1 MESKKNRPHKS
12 SKDNSE
18 IKKKLEVEIEV
29 EGYTSDNEYNSFEE
43 HEEIQNYSNEM
54 DKYCDKLEFYYK
66 VFNQIKEF
74 INFNI
79 LPIGDNLTIEHIEL
93 LLEKTNF

>member
-1 MESKKNRPHKS
+1 MENNFYE
-12 SKDNSE
+12 DD
-18 IKKKLEVEIEV
+18 IEV
-29 EGYTSDNEYNSFEE
+29 EEYTNHYSDKYNSFEE
-43 HEEIQNYSNEM
+43 HEEIQNYSQDM
-54 DKYCDKLEFYYK
+54 DKYSRKIDFSWK

-74 INFNI
+74 INLEV